1 MKYIAKMMLALLA
14 SVTLVIPA
22 YAWDFGASGSMKTT
36 FNSTSTKKNKD
47 ADAATSGG
55 FSSEGSNLVL
65 SSSNTDGDHSA
76 TFSYKADWDGNLDQ
90 LIKVAGTKKAGKWTA
105 TANVEYNLDQPGC
118 YAHSAAKAVDN
129 TSGYSAD
136 NGSAT
141 VGCAGQ
147 TGEDRGSI
155 TLTDGTMTIV
165 MGEAA
170 HLSVQD
176 MSSDSAAAGAVSM
189 DVDDDDL
196 GVGAFV
202 DSFHGI
208 SLGYKLSDTMS
219 VTLAYQNS
227 SDANDILGAQEYA
240 DGETNATHGTS
251 GFGLGASLAAGP
263 ATVGITVANA
273 STKDNSGAGASSS
286 TKLSAMGLGVK
297 IDLGDIDPFISYGSN
312 TTTSN
317 DAAGESK
324 TGGMEL
330 GLTYAMGSDSVVVYY
345 GSLSE
350 QSSKTDKATAV
361 TGIEVG
367 YNTSVGPASL
377 SIGYGSQTKKDDDG
391 TGDGDGYAMTDIEVA
406 MSLSF

>member
-1 MKYIAKMMLALLA
+1 
-14 SVTLVIPA
+14 
-22 YAWDFGASGSMKTT
+22 MKTT
-36 FNSTSTKKNKD
+36 FNSTSTKKDKD
-47 ADAATSGG
+47 AKAASSGG
-55 FSSEGSNLVL
+55 FSSEGSSLVL

-76 TFSYKADWDGNLDQ
+76 SFSYTADWDGNLDQ

-105 TANVEYNLDQPGC
+105 SANVEYNLDQPGC
-118 YAHSAAKAVDN
+118 QTDN
-129 TSGYSAD
+129 CTSG
-136 NGSAT
+136 NGKA
-141 VGCAGQ
+141 Q

-155 TLTDGTMTIV
+155 SLTDGTMTIV
-165 MGEAA
+165 MGDAA

-189 DVDDDDL
+189 DAADDDL

-227 SDANDILGAQEYA
+227 GEANDILGAQEFA
-240 DGETNATHGTS
+240 DGETNTTHGTS

-273 STKDNSGAGASSS
+273 STKDNSGGGASSS

-312 TTTSN
+312 TTTST

-350 QSSKTDKATAV
+350 QSSKTDKATAT